1 MRIVLLGPPGSGKG
15 TQAALLKDELKV
27 PHISTGALLRD
38 AAERGTQLGL
48 QAKALS
54 DKGELV
60 PDDVISGMLEE
71 RLSEADV
78 ANGFIL
84 DGYPR
89 NLAQAKSL
97 DILLARLDQPVE
109 EAVLIDIDAEQ
120 IVKRIAKRAQQ
131 EGRADDTEETV
142 RNRLR
147 VYAEQTAPVANY
159 YEDKGLLT
167 RVLGDGTIPE
177 IFQRVL
183 SVLNLGKAPT

>member
-15 TQAALLKDELKV
+15 TQAALLKEQLKV

-48 QAKALS
+48 QAKAMS

-97 DILLARLDQPVE
+97 DILLARLKQPVD
-109 EAVLIDIDAEQ
+109 EAVHIDIDAEQ
-120 IVKRIAKRAQQ
+120 IVKRIAKRAKKKAARMILKKPCGTACGFMQ
-131 EGRADDTEETV
+131 
-142 RNRLR
+142 NRR
-147 VYAEQTAPVANY
+147 HRWPIITTSKDCSP
-159 YEDKGLLT
+159 GF
-167 RVLGDGTIPE
+167 G
-177 IFQRVL
+177 
-183 SVLNLGKAPT
+183 